1 MTLNSSFV
9 VRVEKQPELSFGD
22 IMNRIRTWLDHHKI
36 EPISFV
42 PVSNAA
48 RGVGFE
54 IAFNSENE
62 AHLFQAGIR
71 IESYPTGRSAS

>member
-42 PVSNAA
+42 P
-48 RGVGFE
+48 
-54 IAFNSENE
+54 
-62 AHLFQAGIR
+62 
-71 IESYPTGRSAS
+71 YPTPLVELGLRSRSTARTRRTFFKREFA